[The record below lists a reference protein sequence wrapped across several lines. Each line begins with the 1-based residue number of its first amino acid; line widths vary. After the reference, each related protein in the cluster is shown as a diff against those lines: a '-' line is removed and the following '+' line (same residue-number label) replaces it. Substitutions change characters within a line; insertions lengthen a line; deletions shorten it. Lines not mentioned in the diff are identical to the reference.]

1 MQSIS
6 NRPSKSPARLAAGFL
21 RFLAFSL
28 LTAAFTCTS
37 VHAQSVAYVVNSG
50 SNNVS
55 VIDTGSNT
63 VTTSIPVGQ
72 GPSGV
77 VLSPDGARAYVTN
90 TTDGTISVIDTGA
103 NSVIATITVGGAPL
117 FPAIT
122 PDGKTLYV
130 PDFIGNVF
138 VVNTTNNSLTTTISV
153 GPFAAA
159 VAVTPSGT
167 RAYVVTFNAVQVI
180 DTTTNTVVGPP
191 IAISALAQG
200 PVLAVTPSGSDVY
213 AAGQAFPVVSVIAT
227 SSNTVTTT
235 IPIPATQNSPTP
247 APTGVAVSADGAR
260 VYVSDSNGNTVSIID
275 TSTNTLEA
283 TSIQVGSH
291 PFGLAVTP
299 DGAFVYTANNGDNTV
314 SVVSTATDTVVG
326 PPITV
331 GSGPEG
337 IGIANISSALAAFT
351 VEDLDIHER
360 KLNFDGDF
368 TLGANSGG
376 LDFGHQPLTI
386 TVGNFSL
393 TIPAGKLKQTGGQ
406 HHFIFNGTINGLRVN
421 IDIHA
426 EHGSST
432 SFDYMIQIKNVDVD
446 TPNPVHVTLK
456 IGHNSGTAI
465 VNQN

>member
-6 NRPSKSPARLAAGFL
+6 NRPSKSQARLAAGFL
-21 RFLAFSL
+21 RFLVLSL
-28 LTAAFTCTS
+28 LTAAFTCS
-37 VHAQSVAYVVNSG
+37 SLHAQSVAYVANSG

-55 VIDTGSNT
+55 VIDTGSNM
-63 VTTSIPVGQ
+63 VTTTISVGH

-77 VLSPDGARAYVTN
+77 VLSPDGTRAYVTN
-90 TTDGTISVIDTGA
+90 TNDGTVSVINTGTNA
-103 NSVIATITVGGAPL
+103 VMAPPISVGGAPL
-117 FPAIT
+117 FPGIT

-138 VVNTTNNSLTTTISV
+138 VVNTTTNTVTTTISV

-159 VAVTPSGT
+159 VAVNPSGT
-167 RAYVVTFNAVQVI
+167 RAYVLTFNAVCVI
-180 DTTTNTVVGPP
+180 DTATNTVVGSP
-191 IAISALAQG
+191 IPITALAQG
-200 PVLAVTPSGSDVY
+200 PGLAVTPSGSQVY
-213 AAGQAFPVVSVIAT
+213 AAGQAFSVVSVIAT
-227 SSNTVTTT
+227 SNNAVT
-235 IPIPATQNSPTP
+235 PISFPANQ
-247 APTGVAVSADGAR
+247 APTALAMSPDGAR
-260 VYVSDSNGNTVSIID
+260 VYVSDSNGSTVSIID
-275 TSTNTLEA
+275 TSTNTLEP
-283 TSIQVGSH
+283 TSITVGNA
-291 PFGLAVTP
+291 PDGLAITP
-299 DGAFVYTANNGDNTV
+299 DGASVYVANGGDGTV
-314 SVVSTATDTVVG
+314 SVISTATDMVVG

-331 GSGPEG
+331 GNTPQ
-337 IGIANISSALAAFT
+337 GIAIANLSSALAAFT

-376 LDFGHQPLTI
+376 LDFEHQPLTI

-432 SFDYMIQIKNVDVD
+432 SFDYNIQIKNVDVD

>member
-6 NRPSKSPARLAAGFL
+6 NRLSKSPARLAAGFL
-21 RFLAFSL
+21 RILVLSL
-28 LTAAFTCTS
+28 LTAAFICTS
-37 VHAQSVAYVVNSG
+37 LHAQSVAYVANTG

-55 VIDTGSNT
+55 VIDTGSNM
-63 VTTSIPVGQ
+63 VTATIPVGI
-72 GPSGV
+72 GPAGV

-90 TTDGTISVIDTGA
+90 SGGGTISVINTGTNA
-103 NSVIATITVGGAPL
+103 VTTTITVGGAPL

-130 PDFIGNVF
+130 PDFNGNVF
-138 VVNTTNNSLTTTISV
+138 VVNTTTNTLTTTISV

-159 VAVTPSGT
+159 AVVTPNGT
-167 RAYVVTFNAVQVI
+167 RAYVLTFNALSVI
-180 DTTTNTVVGPP
+180 DTTTNMVVGSP
-191 IAISALAQG
+191 ISVTALAQG
-200 PVLAVTPSGSDVY
+200 PVLAITPSGSDLY
-213 AAGQAFPVVSVIAT
+213 AAGQAFSVVSVIAT
-227 SSNTVTTT
+227 SNNMVTATV
-235 IPIPATQNSPTP
+235 PFTP
-247 APTGVAVSADGAR
+247 NQAPTAVAVSPDGAR
-260 VYVSDSNGNTVSIID
+260 VFVSDSNGNTVSIID

-283 TSIQVGSH
+283 TSIQVGNG
-291 PFGLAVTP
+291 PDGLAITP
-299 DGAFVYTANNGDNTV
+299 DGAFMYVANGTDGTV
-314 SVVSTATDTVVG
+314 SVVSTATDMVVG

-331 GSGPEG
+331 GNTPQ
-337 IGIANISSALAAFT
+337 GIAIANLSSAFAAFA

-376 LDFGHQPLTI
+376 LDFGHQPLTL

-393 TIPAGKLKQTGGQ
+393 TVPAGKLKQVGGQ

-426 EHGSST
+426 EHNSST
-432 SFDYMIQIKNVDVD
+432 SFDYSIQVKGVDVD